1 MQDDFGK
8 RLMTVMLYRGMDCK
22 TLSERTFITEVSI
35 GRFCKGERFPKAP
48 ELINICQ
55 ALDVPLEFFDKPIGE
70 WNADVRLVNG
80 KVMRIDE
87 TAVIHAKWI
96 HHTGMNSECS
106 NCGSFFPVTEFKQR
120 PFKVNHCI
128 NCGARMDLEPE
139 ELKPIIKAKWET
151 GFTFPDGEYW
161 KCTNCKE
168 IIKVRAGAMNF
179 CGHCGAQMEREK

>member
-1 MQDDFGK
+1 MMYVNK
-8 RLMTVMLYRGMDCK
+8 EKILEE
-22 TLSERTFITEVSI
+22 ERQAIAYAKMSRKDYSNAFKNHADEWSTEWCYI
-35 GRFCKGERFPKAP
+35 EELLDNNTEDAAP
-48 ELINICQ
+48 
-55 ALDVPLEFFDKPIGE
+55 
-70 WNADVRLVNG
+70 
-80 KVMRIDE
+80 
-87 TAVIHAKWI
+87 VIHAKWI
-96 HHTGMNSECS
+96 HHTGMNSQCS

-139 ELKPIIKAKWET
+139 ELKPVIKAKWET

-161 KCTNCKE
+161 KCTSCKE

>member
-8 RLMTVMLYRGMDCK
+8 RLMTVMLFRGMDCK

-35 GRFCKGERFPKAP
+35 CRFCKGERFPKAP

-70 WNADVRLVNG
+70 WNTELRLVNG

-87 TAVIHAKWI
+87 PAAGVEDAR
-96 HHTGMNSECS
+96 
-106 NCGSFFPVTEFKQR
+106 PV
-120 PFKVNHCI
+120 
-128 NCGARMDLEPE
+128 
-139 ELKPIIKAKWET
+139 IKAKWET
-151 GFTFPDGEYW
+151 GFTYPDGEYW